1 MFRNNNEIDSPSW
14 KDQTPSDKMMEEV
27 DKTNND
33 FPENTETIDTNQ
45 LDDLNIKPSVTKRKK
60 SILEAI

>member
-14 KDQTPSDKMMEEV
+14 KGETPSDKMMEQV

-33 FPENTETIDTNQ
+33 FPENTETIDTNH
-45 LDDLNIKPSVTKRKK
+45 LDDLNIKSSVNKRKK
-60 SILEAI
+60 NRY